1 MIGNVTAVTTA
12 LAIAP
17 ALTSN
22 PMLSLTANVTPTK
35 MELALLT
42 TGLSL
47 VTGSL
52 TGHLGIKMAAMV
64 DTEVAPSLETT
75 TSETSEAVAVI
86 KVALAEFRSVAM
98 VLSFRMS
105 TTARRLPVLPLRQ
118 LSHILQ

>member
-52 TGHLGIKMAAMV
+52 TGHLGIQMAAMV

-75 TSETSEAVAVI
+75 TSETSEVAAI
-86 KVALAEFRSVAM
+86 KVALAEFRSVAV

>member
-42 TGLSL
+42 TGLTL

-75 TSETSEAVAVI
+75 TSETSEVAAI
-86 KVALAEFRSVAM
+86 KVALTEFRSVAV

-105 TTARRLPVLPLRQ
+105 TTARRLQVLPLR
-118 LSHILQ
+118 LRSHILL

>member
-75 TSETSEAVAVI
+75 TSETSEVAAI

>member
-75 TSETSEAVAVI
+75 TSETSEVAAI
-86 KVALAEFRSVAM
+86 KVALAEFRSVAV

>member
-52 TGHLGIKMAAMV
+52 TGHLGIKMTAIV

-75 TSETSEAVAVI
+75 TSETSEVAAI
-86 KVALAEFRSVAM
+86 KVALAEFRSVAV

>member
-52 TGHLGIKMAAMV
+52 TGHLGIKMTAIV

-75 TSETSEAVAVI
+75 TSETSEVAAI

>member
-75 TSETSEAVAVI
+75 TSETSEVAAT
-86 KVALAEFRSVAM
+86 KVALAEFRSVAV